1 MKSIREWLD
10 SRGEPPTLAELKAE
24 REKKV
29 EKPPLK
35 AVAIGES
42 DRSLDREIDERGA
55 EENEEMDLENTEEG
69 AGKKWIDSEENER
82 GKIRP
87 IEYARGLETDEIASE
102 DWLSAEQNEKGTG
115 KSLVSRVGK
124 ALNTGGKFAAK
135 AGRATLGTIK
145 RGGKA
150 TINKLEKISGDA
162 EAREEREKELVRRVE
177 LVRKKGGELAVKA
190 GRATLETGKR
200 MGVAVKEKGKEILK
214 NREERTHSE
223 PFQLEMQ
230 REKKELRETLD
241 GLGTSIF
248 ASLTA
253 TCLRVPESVYKNGVR
268 AYYKEDY
275 TAGDYGKDVF
285 KVLFGPEGAGHN
297 ILRVI
302 GNALYLSIVKVPK
315 IGLKK
320 LFAYRENTSAE
331 ELAQALVKKPEKPKG
346 LPVAPLPWGIEK
358 LEMQQEKKKR
368 LEAEAMERK
377 KILEAETVRMHAG
390 FEVGQAVKFK
400 SDNEDGK
407 EEILSGTII
416 NFDKKD
422 GSIAIVEVT
431 SPPSKWLKRTKTIQ
445 YEVSVGDFEKQNH
458 KKEVQKDRPETPQ
471 APGGKQKRRNEKAPR
486 AVQKVLDGFSLYPI
500 SIEQRKFQSGQDV
513 SIINKSYP
521 DLPDELSGRIVGYS
535 QDGLNLII
543 SVAGKDT
550 LIEEFPITD
559 IEK

>member
-69 AGKKWIDSEENER
+69 AGKKWLDS
-82 GKIRP
+82 
-87 IEYARGLETDEIASE
+87 
-102 DWLSAEQNEKGTG
+102 EQNEKGNG
-115 KSLVSRVGK
+115 KSLTSRIGK

-331 ELAQALVKKPEKPKG
+331 E
-346 LPVAPLPWGIEK
+346 
-358 LEMQQEKKKR
+358 
-368 LEAEAMERK
+368 
-377 KILEAETVRMHAG
+377 
-390 FEVGQAVKFK
+390 
-400 SDNEDGK
+400 
-407 EEILSGTII
+407 
-416 NFDKKD
+416 
-422 GSIAIVEVT
+422 
-431 SPPSKWLKRTKTIQ
+431 
-445 YEVSVGDFEKQNH
+445 
-458 KKEVQKDRPETPQ
+458 
-471 APGGKQKRRNEKAPR
+471 
-486 AVQKVLDGFSLYPI
+486 
-500 SIEQRKFQSGQDV
+500 
-513 SIINKSYP
+513 
-521 DLPDELSGRIVGYS
+521 
-535 QDGLNLII
+535 
-543 SVAGKDT
+543 
-550 LIEEFPITD
+550 
-559 IEK
+559 